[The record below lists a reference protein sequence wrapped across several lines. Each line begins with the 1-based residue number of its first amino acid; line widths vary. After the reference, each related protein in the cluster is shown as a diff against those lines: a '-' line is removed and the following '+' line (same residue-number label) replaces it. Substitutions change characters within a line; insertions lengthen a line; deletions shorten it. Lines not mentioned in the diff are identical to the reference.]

1 MRGLWT
7 LVAND
12 LRQRIRDKSVFI
24 FSLLVP
30 LALMAVLNLSFG
42 GFGTESVDLKPATV
56 VASSEDSGRL
66 GTALLEAVDSLPI
79 MDVTVRKVPATDV
92 SRETKDT
99 GADLG
104 IILPAEFTTAVTSG
118 QALSVQV
125 VEGDAAGP
133 ETNVLISVVDGL
145 LDQFSAGTVTAEAG
159 EIAGLPHDV
168 LGGLA
173 QQAAAGAPALT
184 LSEGQAS
191 AEQLSLK
198 GTLVAGQTGLFL
210 LFTVGFGV
218 LGLLA
223 EREEG
228 TLSRLQSTPVAPGTI
243 ITAKALVGFIL
254 GVVATTILL
263 TAGSVLFGVSFGS
276 PAAVALLVLAV
287 AAAATS
293 LTFIVARLVRTA
305 EQANIA
311 QSILGMVLGIAGG
324 AFFPI
329 EASGF
334 LAALMD
340 LNPIAAFIRGLGITS
355 GGGGVADIA
364 VPLAIMLGFAAAGT
378 LASRLLPDRGARA

>member
-1 MRGLWT
+1 M
-7 LVAND
+7 VAND
-12 LRQRIRDKSVFI
+12 LRQRIRDKSVVI

-42 GFGTESVDLKPATV
+42 GFDSGSATLKPAV
-56 VASSEDSGRL
+56 VIASSEDSGQL
-66 GTALLEAVDSLPI
+66 GDALLEAVESLPI
-79 MDVTVRKVPATDV
+79 MDVTVRKVAAGDV
-92 SRETKDT
+92 SRETKAT

-104 IILPAEFTTAVTSG
+104 IILPAEFTAAVTSG

-125 VEGDAAGP
+125 VEGDSAGL
-133 ETNVLISVVDGL
+133 ETDVLISVVDGL
-145 LDQFSAGTVTAEAG
+145 LEQFSAGTVTAEAG
-159 EIAGLPHDV
+159 NIAGLPHDV

-173 QQAAAGAPALT
+173 QQAAAGTPALT

-191 AEQLSLK
+191 AGQLSLK
-198 GTLVAGQTGLFL
+198 GTLVAGQAGLFL

-228 TLSRLQSTPVAPGTI
+228 TLSRLQAAPVTPGTI
-243 ITAKALVGFIL
+243 ISAKALVGFIL
-254 GVVATTILL
+254 GVVATTVLL

-276 PAAVALLVLAV
+276 PAVVALLVLAV

-293 LTFIVARLVRTA
+293 LTFIVARLVRSA

-311 QSILGMVLGIAGG
+311 QSIVAMLLGIAGG

-334 LAALMD
+334 LATLMD
-340 LNPIAAFIRGLGITS
+340 LNPIAAFIRGLGITA
-355 GGGGVADIA
+355 GGGGIADVAT
-364 VPLAIMLGFAAAGT
+364 PLAIMLGFAAVST
-378 LASRLLPDRGARA
+378 LASRLLPDRGVRA

>member
-1 MRGLWT
+1 MP
-7 LVAND
+7 V
-12 LRQRIRDKSVFI
+12 
-24 FSLLVP
+24 
-30 LALMAVLNLSFG
+30 
-42 GFGTESVDLKPATV
+42 
-56 VASSEDSGRL
+56 
-66 GTALLEAVDSLPI
+66 
-79 MDVTVRKVPATDV
+79 MDVTVRKVPAGDV

-104 IILPAEFTTAVTSG
+104 IILPADFTTAVTSG
-118 QALSVQV
+118 QPLSVQL
-125 VEGDAAGP
+125 VEGDAAGV
-133 ETNVLISVVDGL
+133 ETNVLISLVDGL
-145 LDQFSAGTVTAEAG
+145 LEQFSSGTVTAEAG
-159 EIAGLPHDV
+159 DIAGLPHQV

-173 QQAAAGAPALT
+173 QQAAAGTPVLT

-198 GTLVAGQTGLFL
+198 GTLVAGQTGFFL

-276 PAAVALLVLAV
+276 PAVVALLVLAV

-293 LTFIVARLVRTA
+293 LTFIVARLVRSA

-311 QSILGMVLGIAGG
+311 QSIVAMVLGIAGG

-334 LAALMD
+334 LATLAD
-340 LNPIAAFIRGLGITS
+340 LNPIAAFIRGLGLTA
-355 GGGGVADIA
+355 GGGGVAEIA
-364 VPLAIMLGFAAAGT
+364 IPLAVMLGFAAVAT
-378 LASRLLPDRGARA
+378 LASRVLPDRGSRA

>member
-7 LVAND
+7 MVAND
-12 LRQRIRDKSVFI
+12 LRQRIRDKSVLI
-24 FSLLVP
+24 FSLVVP
-30 LALMAVLNLSFG
+30 LALMGVLNLSFG
-42 GFGTESVDLKPATV
+42 GFDTGSVDLKPAV
-56 VASSEDSGRL
+56 VIASSEDSGQL
-66 GTALLEAVDSLPI
+66 GDALLEAVESLPI
-79 MDVTVRKVPATDV
+79 MDVTVRKVAAGDV
-92 SRETKDT
+92 RRETRTT
-99 GADLG
+99 GAHLG
-104 IILPAEFTTAVTSG
+104 IILPADFTTAVTSG

-125 VEGDAAGP
+125 VEGDAAGI
-133 ETNVLISVVDGL
+133 ETDVLISVVDGL
-145 LDQFSAGTVTAEAG
+145 LGQFAAGTEAAEAG
-159 EIAGLPHDV
+159 ESAGLPHDV

-254 GVVATTILL
+254 GVVATAILL
-263 TAGSVLFGVSFGS
+263 AAGSILFGVSFGS
-276 PAAVALLVLAV
+276 PAVVALLVLAV

-293 LTFIVARLVRTA
+293 LTFIVARLVRSA

-311 QSILGMVLGIAGG
+311 QSILAMVLGIAGG

-334 LAALMD
+334 LATLMD
-340 LNPIAAFIRGLGITS
+340 LNPIAAFIRGLGITA
-355 GGGGVADIA
+355 GGGGVTDVA
-364 VPLAIMLGFAAAGT
+364 VPLAVMLGFATVAT

>member
-7 LVAND
+7 MVAND
-12 LRQRIRDKSVFI
+12 LRQRIRDKSVVI
-24 FSLLVP
+24 FSLVVP
-30 LALMAVLNLSFG
+30 LALMGVLNLSFG
-42 GFGTESVDLKPATV
+42 GFDSGSVDLKPAV
-56 VASSEDSGRL
+56 VIASSEDSGQL
-66 GTALLEAVDSLPI
+66 GDALLEAVASLPV
-79 MDVTVRKVPATDV
+79 MDVTVRKVTAGDV
-92 SRETKDT
+92 RRETKTT

-104 IILPAEFTTAVTSG
+104 IILPADFTTAVTSG

-125 VEGDAAGP
+125 VEGDAAGI
-133 ETNVLISVVDGL
+133 ETDVLISVVDAL
-145 LDQFSAGTVTAEAG
+145 LGQFAAGTVAAEAG
-159 EIAGLPHDV
+159 GSAGLPHDV

-173 QQAAAGAPALT
+173 QQAAAGTPALT

-254 GVVATTILL
+254 GVVATAILL
-263 TAGSVLFGVSFGS
+263 AAGSILFGVSFGS
-276 PAAVALLVLAV
+276 PAVVALLVLAV

-293 LTFIVARLVRTA
+293 LTFIVARLVRSA

-311 QSILGMVLGIAGG
+311 QSILAMVLGIAGG

-334 LAALMD
+334 LATLMD
-340 LNPIAAFIRGLGITS
+340 LNPIAAFIRGLGITA
-355 GGGGVADIA
+355 GGGGVTDVA
-364 VPLAIMLGFAAAGT
+364 VPLAVMLGFATVAT
-378 LASRLLPDRGARA
+378 LASRALPDRGARA